1 MLGEESED
9 DDQKGL
15 DSTESND
22 DQDEEE
28 ELMQIKDETE
38 TNLVNLRKTIYSAIY
53 NMPRLIMQQQKHE
66 SRNSNSPDYRT
77 ASSDSEPDLACSDES
92 DRRRRKRRRK
102 CKAI

>member
-1 MLGEESED
+1 MVLVKKLSFETMLGEESED

-53 NMPRLIMQQQKHE
+53 V
-66 SRNSNSPDYRT
+66 
-77 ASSDSEPDLACSDES
+77 
-92 DRRRRKRRRK
+92 RKLVISFWK
-102 CKAI
+102 LS

>member
-53 NMPRLIMQQQKHE
+53 IIEQLVQIQSQTWHVLMKVTEDEENGGE
-66 SRNSNSPDYRT
+66 SVKQFD
-77 ASSDSEPDLACSDES
+77 AIVEGACIHKTD
-92 DRRRRKRRRK
+92 
-102 CKAI
+102 